1 MSISDAFPQPGF
13 RPFGGAG
20 FIDSLFPTG
29 AWPTI
34 GAPEETRG
42 EPVDR
47 NQPFVPIASA
57 TAAIGACSDAA
68 LLAAIAEG
76 RCEAFQAFYE
86 RFGARV
92 LSYARQLVGGHSE
105 RAEDLAQE
113 VFLAVWRKAA
123 SFDAARGDAA
133 GWLYTIARNRFLDER
148 RKAARSKEID
158 GELDLTHVAETPQGV
173 GAELRISLEKALS
186 ILRDEQ
192 RQALELAYFG
202 GLTYEETALR
212 LNLPVGTLKSRIRA
226 ALSTMRGF
234 LEGAS

>member
-1 MSISDAFPQPGF
+1 MSISDAYPRPDF
-13 RPFGGAG
+13 RPFAG
-20 FIDSLFPTG
+20 SGLLEGLFEG
-29 AWPTI
+29 RSSRHWPRIAATEDI
-34 GAPEETRG
+34 RVQPV
-42 EPVDR
+42 EPD
-47 NQPFVPIASA
+47 QPFAPTSSGA
-57 TAAIGACSDAA
+57 TCSDAV

-76 RCEAFQAFYE
+76 TSEAFQAFYE

-113 VFLAVWRKAA
+113 VFLTVWRKAA
-123 SFDAARGDAA
+123 TFDAGRGDAA

-158 GELDLTHVAETPQGV
+158 AELDLTHVAETPRGV
-173 GAELRISLEKALS
+173 GAELRVSLEKALS
-186 ILRDEQ
+186 TLRADQ

-226 ALSTMRGF
+226 ALSSMRGF
-234 LEGAS
+234 LGEPA

>member
-13 RPFGGAG
+13 RPFAG
-20 FIDSLFPTG
+20 SGLLDTLFPTG

-34 GAPEETRG
+34 GAPEESRG
-42 EPVDR
+42 ELVDR
-47 NQPFVPIASA
+47 NQPFVPTEAV
-57 TAAIGACSDAA
+57 TAAGTSSDAS

-76 RCEAFQAFYE
+76 RCEAFQLFYE

-113 VFLAVWRKAA
+113 VFLAVWRKAG
-123 SFDAARGDAA
+123 SFDADRGDAA

-158 GELDLTHVAETPQGV
+158 GELDLTHVAEVPQGV
-173 GAELRISLEKALS
+173 GAELRVSLEKALS

-226 ALSTMRGF
+226 ALSTLRGF
-234 LEGAS
+234 LEGPA

>member
-13 RPFGGAG
+13 RPFVGAG

-34 GAPEETRG
+34 GDPEETRG

-86 RFGARV
+86 RFGGRV

-105 RAEDLAQE
+105 RTEDLAQRSFWRSGARRR
-113 VFLAVWRKAA
+113 VSMPLAVTPPAGCTPSPAIA
-123 SFDAARGDAA
+123 SSTSAARRR
-133 GWLYTIARNRFLDER
+133 ARR
-148 RKAARSKEID
+148 RSTAN
-158 GELDLTHVAETPQGV
+158 
-173 GAELRISLEKALS
+173 S
-186 ILRDEQ
+186 I
-192 RQALELAYFG
+192 
-202 GLTYEETALR
+202 
-212 LNLPVGTLKSRIRA
+212 
-226 ALSTMRGF
+226 
-234 LEGAS
+234 